1 MKTKVR
7 VTPTQILT
15 PSILSKYHDLYVLIC
30 CKKLSPDTSQNFVPL
45 LIQFVT
51 RDGHF
56 HFRFI
61 IEFRYDFTA
70 SADQWHNLLD
80 FPNALDN
87 EVETFEDEP
96 MS

>member
-1 MKTKVR
+1 M
-7 VTPTQILT
+7 
-15 PSILSKYHDLYVLIC
+15 
-30 CKKLSPDTSQNFVPL
+30 PL